1 MMLASE
7 LPADMRPAVGDRCWC
22 LRGKS
27 PQLVTIVRLLDGGA
41 YLYISAG
48 RNPHD
53 EFVVSPGE
61 LSYASYEDCEE
72 WIAARSVGQV
82 SNLSEVG
89 RVSNPPTPETVQ
101 RAYTPPPAVQLSL
114 FA

>member
-1 MMLASE
+1 MTLASE
-7 LPADMRPAVGDRCWC
+7 LPADMRPAVGDRCLC

-27 PQLVTIVRLLDGGA
+27 PQLVTIVRLLEGGA
-41 YLYISAG
+41 YLYVSAG

-61 LSYASYEDCEE
+61 LSYASYVDCAE
-72 WIAARSVGQV
+72 WIPARQA
-82 SNLSEVG
+82 SEKPAE
-89 RVSNPPTPETVQ
+89 PPPPEAVQ
-101 RAYTPPPAVQLSL
+101 RAYTPPPAAQLSL

>member
-1 MMLASE
+1 MLASE

-27 PQLVTIVRLLDGGA
+27 PQLVTIAALIEGGN
-41 YLYISAG
+41 YLYVKHG
-48 RNPHD
+48 PYEHD
-53 EFVVSPGE
+53 EFIVAPAE
-61 LSYASYEDCEE
+61 LSYATHSECQA
-72 WIAARSVGQV
+72 WIAARRVGQV
-82 SNLSEVG
+82 SNLSDVG

-101 RAYTPPPAVQLSL
+101 RAYTPPPAAQLSL

>member
-1 MMLASE
+1 MLASE
-7 LPADMRPAVGDRCWC
+7 LPADMRPAVGDRCFC

-27 PQLVTIVRLLDGGA
+27 PQPVTIVRLLDGGA
-41 YLYISAG
+41 YLYVSAG

-61 LSYASYEDCEE
+61 LSYASYVDCEE
-72 WIAARSVGQV
+72 WIAARQASAKPADQ
-82 SNLSEVG
+82 
-89 RVSNPPTPETVQ
+89 PPTPETVQ
-101 RAYTPPPAVQLSL
+101 RAYTPPPAAQLSL